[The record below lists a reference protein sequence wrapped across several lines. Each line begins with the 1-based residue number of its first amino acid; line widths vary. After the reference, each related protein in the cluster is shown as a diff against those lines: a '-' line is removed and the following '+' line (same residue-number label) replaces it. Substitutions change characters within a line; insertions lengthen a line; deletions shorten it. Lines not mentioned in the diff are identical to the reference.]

1 LFSNFRRIL
10 KEGGEILIQ
19 CGGKGNLRDTHK
31 LLEEIREKNEFK
43 KYFTH
48 WVTPWNFASEE
59 ETRLILEKL
68 GFSRIKANLTNKIAQ
83 FSSLEEYK
91 MFMQA
96 VVMKPYL
103 SYLPT
108 DENSIVR
115 NAFVGAFLQK
125 KALQTNSLDRGNKWI
140 IDYVRLNISAF
151 RDSKI

>member
-1 LFSNFRRIL
+1 M
-10 KEGGEILIQ
+10 
-19 CGGKGNLRDTHK
+19 
-31 LLEEIREKNEFK
+31 
-43 KYFTH
+43 
-48 WVTPWNFASEE
+48 
-59 ETRLILEKL
+59 
-68 GFSRIKANLTNKIAQ
+68 TNKIAQ

-125 KALQTNSLDRGNKWI
+125 KALQTNSRDRGDKWI